1 MRSLFLAGGLAL
13 LGGAALANLIQA
25 PQGTTPPPSAAS
37 VCQSSVVDD
46 GTRGPILIDT
56 GSGPMFVSGVP
67 GC

>member
-1 MRSLFLAGGLAL
+1 MRAVLLAGVLML
-13 LGGAALANLIQA
+13 LGGVAFANLIQA

-37 VCQSSVVDD
+37 VCQSSIVDD
-46 GTRGPILIDT
+46 GTRGPILVDT